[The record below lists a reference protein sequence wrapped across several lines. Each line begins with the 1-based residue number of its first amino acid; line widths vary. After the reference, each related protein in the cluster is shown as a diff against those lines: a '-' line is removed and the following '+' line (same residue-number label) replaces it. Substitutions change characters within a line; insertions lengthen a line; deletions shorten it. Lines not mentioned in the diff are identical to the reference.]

1 MFIPFFGRNNE
12 IIRELTFTQKYMG
25 TNTPFQLTKTITTN
39 SEAPNWKETRFDISI
54 GEWNATS
61 REVLVDGQ
69 TTRETP
75 DVGEYLAVLDQYLI
89 EVAGYT
95 PLMWTFKESLQMEVN
110 GTVLRE
116 ETTLDRILSVITR
129 KRSIGDRS
137 ITVTMGEERDNNE
150 TRSGSEL
157 RARYLELRQFNED
170 WAQLWQPDG

>member
-1 MFIPFFGRNNE
+1 
-12 IIRELTFTQKYMG
+12 
-25 TNTPFQLTKTITTN
+25 
-39 SEAPNWKETRFDISI
+39 
-54 GEWNATS
+54 
-61 REVLVDGQ
+61 
-69 TTRETP
+69 
-75 DVGEYLAVLDQYLI
+75 
-89 EVAGYT
+89 
-95 PLMWTFKESLQMEVN
+95 MEVN